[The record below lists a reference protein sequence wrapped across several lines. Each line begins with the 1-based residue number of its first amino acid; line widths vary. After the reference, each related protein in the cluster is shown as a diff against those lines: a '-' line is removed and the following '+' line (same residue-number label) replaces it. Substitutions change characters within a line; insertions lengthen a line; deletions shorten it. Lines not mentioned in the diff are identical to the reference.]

1 MSLSYAQLERFY
13 EGLVLRARE
22 QGVICAITSGM
33 ACVAYGVAQATKD
46 CDLLCAPES
55 LDGLFRIVRE
65 TKLEG
70 ADAGYRGHITPPL
83 DARWLRGGWTSHF
96 VWRGPNQEA
105 YLDVFAFPPRS
116 TEPWE
121 SQIEGFYVA
130 PHIVAEMKRTNRG
143 KDWPFVTA
151 LGAAMLKA
159 RDPRG
164 WLHIFDDQLL
174 LAFKEEA
181 AIPSN
186 LLNRRPLL
194 ALAQRGDPRLR
205 AALHA
210 EMQFWHELDRSRI
223 RIYERAVR
231 PYLVAVRKGRVQGR
245 PLDAEH
251 QIRLACAEQHLAQ
264 HPLRDYGED
273 KMIEDARRAV
283 SELIH
288 PDAIQWLP
296 DVREYFKFYA

>member
-55 LDGLFRIVRE
+55 LEGLFGIVRE

-70 ADAGYRGHITPPL
+70 ADAGYRGHLTPPL

-96 VWRGPNQEA
+96 VWRARDQEA

-130 PHIVAEMKRTNRG
+130 PHIVAKMKRTNRG

-151 LGAAMLKA
+151 LFGS
-159 RDPRG
+159 R
-164 WLHIFDDQLL
+164 H
-174 LAFKEEA
+174 
-181 AIPSN
+181 
-186 LLNRRPLL
+186 
-194 ALAQRGDPRLR
+194 AQSAGS
-205 AALHA
+205 
-210 EMQFWHELDRSRI
+210 SR
-223 RIYERAVR
+223 
-231 PYLVAVRKGRVQGR
+231 LVA
-245 PLDAEH
+245 
-251 QIRLACAEQHLAQ
+251 
-264 HPLRDYGED
+264 
-273 KMIEDARRAV
+273 
-283 SELIH
+283 
-288 PDAIQWLP
+288 
-296 DVREYFKFYA
+296 YF